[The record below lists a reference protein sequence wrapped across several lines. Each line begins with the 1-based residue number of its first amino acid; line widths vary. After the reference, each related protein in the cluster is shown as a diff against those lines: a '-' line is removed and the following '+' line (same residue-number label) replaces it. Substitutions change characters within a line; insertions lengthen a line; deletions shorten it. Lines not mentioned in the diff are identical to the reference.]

1 MLHGMLRASE
11 NGARKNDSA
20 DLAQV
25 EALLKDLPD
34 VLFQSGHSFGVGV
47 AVNDGALFSHTVLS
61 GTITAQIAQ
70 S

>member
-1 MLHGMLRASE
+1 MLRTSE
-11 NGARKNDSA
+11 NEARRNDSA

-47 AVNDGALFSHTVLS
+47 AVNDGALLSRTVWS
-61 GTITAQIAQ
+61 GAITAQTAQ
-70 S
+70 